1 MTSDVLST
9 VMLIALLTPQA
20 SLLAY
25 FLLGVAAWLF
35 LDDYCDRY
43 ALPWPVSRLTGF
55 PIQEDSILSEFAVTA
70 ALWPVLPRWV
80 IEHQVRHRSIR
91 LPKVRVNQVETA

>member
-1 MTSDVLST
+1 MTTLL
-9 VMLIALLTPQA
+9 LIALLTPPA

-43 ALPWPVSRLTGF
+43 AEPWPVSHLTGI
-55 PIQEDSILSEFAVTA
+55 PIQSDSLLSEFVVTA
-70 ALWPVLPRWV
+70 ATWPVLPKWV
-80 IEHQVRHRSIR
+80 IQHQMRRRRIGMPR
-91 LPKVRVNQVETA
+91 VRVNRVETT